1 MTRTRVLTAAI
12 AVLGAMAIGTAFAQG
27 PRGDAQGPRGA
38 QGLRGGGPGPGRG
51 GGFGPGGGP
60 GAGLVLRGLDLSDAQ
75 QGQVRDIRERYR
87 EQVEGAAER
96 LAEARRA
103 QRDAIE
109 TMPANEGLVISATQ
123 SMVQAEVDVAV
134 LQSRVN
140 AEIWGVLTPE
150 QQATVTERRDERDAR
165 AGERRGR
172 VEERRQQRGGP
183 ARAL

>member
-12 AVLGAMAIGTAFAQG
+12 AVFGAIAIGTAFAQG
-27 PRGDAQGPRGA
+27 PRGGQ
-38 QGLRGGGPGPGRG
+38 GRG

-60 GAGLVLRGLDLSDAQ
+60 GAGLMVRGLDLSDAQ
-75 QGQVRDIRERYR
+75 RGQVRDIRERYR
-87 EQVEGAAER
+87 EQVESAAER

-123 SMVQAEVDVAV
+123 SMLQAEVDVAV

-150 QQATVTERRDERDAR
+150 QQATVTERRAERDAR
-165 AGERRGR
+165 AGERQGR
-172 VEERRQQRGGP
+172 FEERRQQRGQR

>member
-1 MTRTRVLTAAI
+1 MTRTRVLTGAI
-12 AVLGAMAIGTAFAQG
+12 AVLGAIAIGTAFAQG
-27 PRGDAQGPRGA
+27 PRGGA
-38 QGLRGGGPGPGRG
+38 GRG

-60 GAGLVLRGLDLSDAQ
+60 GAGMWLRSLDLSDAQ

-87 EQVEGAAER
+87 EQAEGAAER

-123 SMVQAEVDVAV
+123 DMVQAEVDVAV

-140 AEIWGVLTPE
+140 SEIWGVLTLE
-150 QQATVTERRDERDAR
+150 QQSQVTARRSERDAR
-165 AGERRGR
+165 AGEGRGR
-172 VEERRQQRGGP
+172 FEERRQRRSTQR
-183 ARAL
+183 L